1 MNTIFTKLLYEMQ
14 KHHPAML
21 VTIISEQGSTPRGTG
36 SQMLVGSEGRL
47 AGTIGGGAVE
57 KSAEELAQ
65 TLLAEKRSLVREF
78 RLRSERQGDLDMACG
93 GDVSVLF
100 QYISGDSALWNALA
114 AALVEQC
121 RARRAGWLMQRPD
134 GGDPVLLDESHS
146 ALAGC
151 APADAAALTGKGS
164 VLSGEWFSMPL
175 PIGERAIIFGGGHCG
190 LALAPVLSSVGFRVT
205 LFDDR
210 EEYANRDRF
219 PSAEEV
225 ICGDYTRL
233 ADYVTM
239 TAEDYIVV
247 MTTGHRHDFEVEE
260 QALRGPLAYIGVM
273 GSAAK
278 TASVNQRL
286 RECGV
291 SEEAIQSVH
300 TPIGLN
306 IKGTTPE
313 EIAIS
318 IASEMILVRAEN
330 REAAGQALSHA
341 CPMHA

>member
-1 MNTIFTKLLYEMQ
+1 MNNIFTKLLYEMQ
-14 KHHPAML
+14 KLHPAML

-36 SQMLVGSEGRL
+36 SQMLVGGEGRL

-65 TLLAEKRSLVREF
+65 ALLAEKRSLVREF

-93 GDVSVLF
+93 GDVTVLF
-100 QYISGDSALWNALA
+100 QYIPGDSALWNALA
-114 AALVEQC
+114 AALVGQC
-121 RARRAGWLMQRPD
+121 GARRAGWLLQRLD
-134 GGDPVLLDESHS
+134 GGEPVLLDENGD
-146 ALAGC
+146 ALAGHR
-151 APADAAALTGKGS
+151 PADADALIGKGS
-164 VLSGEWFSMPL
+164 LLSADWFSMPL

-190 LALAPVLSSVGFRVT
+190 LALAPILTSVGFRVT

-210 EEYANRDRF
+210 EEYANRERF
-219 PSAEEV
+219 PHVEQV

-239 TAEDYIVV
+239 TKEDYIVV

-260 QALRGPLAYIGVM
+260 QALRGELAYIGVM

-291 SEEAIQSVH
+291 DETAIQSVH